1 MYTNN
6 VDLCLLLMFCL
17 YIFIILVVIVVVVVV
32 ISVMHGIIAMQLFHA
47 IYYG

>member
-17 YIFIILVVIVVVVVV
+17 YIFIILVVVVVVVV

-47 IYYG
+47 IYSG

>member
-17 YIFIILVVIVVVVVV
+17 YIFIILVVVVVVVV

-47 IYYG
+47 IYSD